1 MAEKRMFA
9 KSIVLSDAFLDM
21 PMSARCLY
29 FTLSMLADDD
39 GFVGA
44 PKSVMRQCGASQDD
58 LTILLAKRYLLSFDS
73 GVIVIKHWRINNY
86 LRSDRYTATTY
97 VEEKSTLTFDEKG
110 SYTERYM
117 DGIEYLPSD
126 PERNIKSDDDE
137 PKLKSDGTRKKAYY
151 ESDLPLSFDRKIRE
165 CFNGKSCPVCGCTM
179 TNSKGDIHGTSIQHN
194 IPISKGG
201 KHEISNISVICHSC
215 NVKLKDTPTGNLNNK
230 EVVEAWKMIYG
241 IPRYTTGIPSI
252 DKSREDI
259 EEIKEDTPYGVSKKD
274 DAAAAAAP
282 AEEKHSYGE
291 YGWVK
296 LTDKQ
301 YKKLLS
307 DLGED
312 ELNRCIQYIDESA
325 QINKNKNKWSD
336 WNAVIRKCNREGWG
350 LKQKGGTANNA
361 ERRSGG
367 VSVPDAK
374 EAHRKWNV
382 HYDVGGT

>member
-39 GFVGA
+39 GFVSA
-44 PKSVMRQCGASQDD
+44 PRSIMRQCGASQDD
-58 LTILLAKRYLLSFDS
+58 LLILLSKRYILAFDS

-86 LRSDRYTATTY
+86 LRADRYTETTY
-97 VEEKSTLTFDEKG
+97 LEEKSTLKLDEKG
-110 SYTERYM
+110 SYTE
-117 DGIEYLPSD
+117 
-126 PERNIKSDDDE
+126 KFKE
-137 PKLKSDGTRKKAYY
+137 PFEL
-151 ESDLPLSFDRKIRE
+151 
-165 CFNGKSCPVCGCTM
+165 
-179 TNSKGDIHGTSIQHN
+179 
-194 IPISKGG
+194 
-201 KHEISNISVICHSC
+201 
-215 NVKLKDTPTGNLNNK
+215 
-230 EVVEAWKMIYG
+230 G
-241 IPRYTTGIPSI
+241 IPGGIPSI